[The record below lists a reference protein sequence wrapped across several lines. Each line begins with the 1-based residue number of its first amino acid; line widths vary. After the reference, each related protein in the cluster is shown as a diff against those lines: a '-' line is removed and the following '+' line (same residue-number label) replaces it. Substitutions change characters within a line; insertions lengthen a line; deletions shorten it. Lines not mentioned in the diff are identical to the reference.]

1 MGSGNTGLSE
11 RFRGWQQRGLC
22 GEQNKII
29 YDTISGGYVSYVG
42 LCCVCVVLFFLICFV
57 SFCFGQAVAKRLP
70 GYSLFKHIGN
80 LGLFWSWG
88 SKFGYEQFFLKNQ
101 NSSSKWVPLG
111 SWAWLPVPGCE
122 YEGIWRREGCLKVR
136 LLGIQTSTPDLQPGA
151 SGPLPLSP
159 QNPPIFFSVS
169 QHSAELGNKI

>member
-1 MGSGNTGLSE
+1 M
-11 RFRGWQQRGLC
+11 LC
-22 GEQNKII
+22 
-29 YDTISGGYVSYVG
+29 
-42 LCCVCVVLFFLICFV
+42 LCCFVFLICFV

-80 LGLFWSWG
+80 PCLCWSWG
-88 SKFGYEQFFLKNQ
+88 SKFGYEHFFLKNQ

-111 SWAWLPVPGCE
+111 SWAWLPAPGCE
-122 YEGIWRREGCLKVR
+122 YEGIRRGEGCLKVR

-159 QNPPIFFSVS
+159 QKPPIFFSVS
-169 QHSAELGNKI
+169 QHSVELGNKI